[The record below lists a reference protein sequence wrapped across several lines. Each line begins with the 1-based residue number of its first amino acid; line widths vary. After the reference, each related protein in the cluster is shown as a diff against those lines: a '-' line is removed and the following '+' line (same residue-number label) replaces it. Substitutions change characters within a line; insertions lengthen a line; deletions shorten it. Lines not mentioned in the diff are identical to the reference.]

1 MCRNTESEGDIIGHK
16 YCWIR
21 DKRHRPVASG
31 STVGKLYKLKCEVH
45 KPSGES
51 AQTAKESQDSG
62 IELWHQRLAHI
73 NYNQLRQLEK
83 NASGISLPRESKRRF
98 CEACIQGKMH
108 RKPHKPL
115 KEIRSTEKLQL
126 VHTDIVV
133 QCKPSHLEEVA
144 TSSHL
149 QTTILVVARSTF

>member
-1 MCRNTESEGDIIGHK
+1 MCAATQNQKVISFGHK

-51 AQTAKESQDSG
+51 AKTAKESQDSG
-62 IELWHQRLAHI
+62 IELWHQRLAHV

-83 NASGISLPRESKRRF
+83 NASGLSLPRESKRRF
-98 CEACIQGKMH
+98 CEACIHGKMH

-115 KEIRSTEKLQL
+115 KEINQRRNCSWCIWTF
-126 VHTDIVV
+126 VV
-133 QCKPSHLEEVA
+133 QC
-144 TSSHL
+144 
-149 QTTILVVARSTF
+149 